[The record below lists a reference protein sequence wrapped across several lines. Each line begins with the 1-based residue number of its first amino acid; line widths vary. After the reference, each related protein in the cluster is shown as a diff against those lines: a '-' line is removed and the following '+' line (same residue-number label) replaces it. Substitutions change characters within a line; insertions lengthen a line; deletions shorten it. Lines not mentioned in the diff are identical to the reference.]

1 MLKKGLK
8 QNTSEHWEGT
18 QGVPI
23 EFDWTDILA
32 FIIAFFQVL
41 FPYVVAT
48 VGSFLLVAFILNL
61 WMK

>member
-1 MLKKGLK
+1 MLKKQSQQDPTEYWENG
-8 QNTSEHWEGT
+8 QNEK
-18 QGVPI
+18 I

-41 FPYVVAT
+41 FPYVVGT
-48 VGSFLLVAFILNL
+48 VGSFLLVAFLLNL